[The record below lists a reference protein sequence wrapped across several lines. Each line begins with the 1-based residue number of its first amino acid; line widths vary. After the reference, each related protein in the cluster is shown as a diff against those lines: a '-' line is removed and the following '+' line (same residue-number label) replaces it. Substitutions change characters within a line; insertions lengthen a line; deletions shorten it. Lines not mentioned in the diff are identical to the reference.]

1 MSLTKATYS
10 MINVAPAIN
19 VKDFGAV
26 GDGSTDDAA
35 AIVAA
40 DTAAAA
46 LRYPVFFPPGSY
58 RIKSTIT
65 RVSQSAWFGP
75 SQQSNANINNEV
87 QIFGTVGDIGDGNPM
102 IRCAATGVTT
112 SVSSLSFE
120 NLEFVSDKSVDFAN
134 LSATTSNG
142 ITLVDVSN
150 VKNGLEFTGCSF
162 KNAAFGIRQSD
173 GDPYLDKVTLDRC
186 HFTLLY
192 KAIQCNPT
200 AGLSLANCFVY
211 DCFDWVYTKGITGTR
226 ANGAEVFLNACSF
239 NNSSFAAEYTSIT
252 ASAIVATSCWFEGGN
267 HWLHAT
273 KYAKAEGCYFS
284 EAYSANSNTKFSMA
298 PNDPDVNSC
307 MFVSAGNRIGTNTRL
322 IDLSDVTDASSITVV
337 CTGNYNGTNFS
348 DTADIQTKIRAGLN
362 YQGFGNVNT
371 FTWNVPQG
379 TARNSQN
386 ADYTLT
392 IFDAGKLISHSSSVP
407 HSWTVPSN
415 SSAPFPL
422 GTEITLSNEGSG
434 AVTVAITSDTLR
446 WQSSTGSRT
455 LAQNGL
461 AKIIKLSD
469 TVWRITGEGIS

>member
-1 MSLTKATYS
+1 MALTRTTYS
-10 MINVAPAIN
+10 LMNGAPAAN
-19 VKDFGAV
+19 VKDFGAI
-26 GDGSTDDAA
+26 GNGSTDDAD
-35 AIVAA
+35 AIEAA
-40 DTAAAA
+40 DTYADIN
-46 LRYPVFFPPGSY
+46 RVPVFFPPGSY
-58 RIKSTIT
+58 RVKRTIT

-87 QIFGTVGDIGDGNPM
+87 QLYGTVGDIGDGNPM

-120 NLEFVSDKSVDFAN
+120 NLEFISDKSVDFAN
-134 LSATTSNG
+134 LSTTTSNG

-150 VKNGLEFTGCSF
+150 VKNGLEFIGCSF
-162 KNAAFGIRQSD
+162 KNAAYGIRQSD
-173 GDPYLDKVTLDRC
+173 GNPYLDKVTLDRC

-200 AGLSLANCFVY
+200 GGLSLANCFVY

-322 IDLSDVTDASSITVV
+322 IDLSNVTDESSITVV

-348 DTADIQTKIRAGLN
+348 DSADVQQKIQAGMN

-371 FTWNVPQG
+371 LTWNMPQG
-379 TARNSQN
+379 TARNAQN
-386 ADYTLT
+386 ANYTLT
-392 IFDAGKLISHSSSVP
+392 AFDAGKLLYHSSSTP
-407 HSWTVPSN
+407 RTWTIPANASV
-415 SSAPFPL
+415 AFPL

-434 AVTVAITSDTLR
+434 AVTLGITSDTLK

-461 AKIIKLSD
+461 AKLIKLSD